1 LYPGSVSCLSFLDVW
16 KLVNI
21 LLGDYERIYNPQ
33 KHPRLT
39 QALSKAYLEI
49 IKLCT
54 EFQTSIRELKASSV
68 RRILRPLS
76 LDRQFDAA
84 IERFRERRQIVEE
97 EARMCHIIEAAE
109 LRDEVAR
116 QKSQQLVL
124 QAEQLV
130 LHAAERRKRLLSKL
144 SSVNCQIRHQKL
156 SKARHEGTGNW
167 LGMRGEFEN
176 WDTFKGPAVLCCYG
190 IRKLSLMLMVCRGTY
205 KGTAG
210 CGKSVLASDVINR
223 LSQRRKVLFYYCD
236 YADQRTLDPSNVF
249 GALARQ
255 ALERLNTIPDALALE
270 IEQADHN
277 GDTISDP
284 QTALHILRRSIGLL
298 SGQMHIV
305 FDGIDEVSESAKK
318 ILFDSFRSLLDNPI
332 LRLKLFITG
341 REEIEEELLHIKR
354 TIAFSKILVSSAVIS
369 QDIES
374 YIRAST
380 RNRIEAGA
388 LALQDGSLEGLI
400 VEKLVEGAKGM

>member
-1 LYPGSVSCLSFLDVW
+1 MFGSLLIF
-16 KLVNI
+16 

-84 IERFRERRQIVEE
+84 IERFREHRQIVDE
-97 EARMCHIIEAAE
+97 EARMCDMIEAAE
-109 LRDEVAR
+109 VRDEVAR

-144 SSVNCQIRHQKL
+144 SSVNCQLRHQKL

-167 LGMRGEFEN
+167 LGTRGEFEN
-176 WDTFKGPAVLCCYG
+176 WDTFDGSAVLCCYG
-190 IRKLSLMLMVCRGTY
+190 IRKVSIPLMVCRGTY

-210 CGKSVLASDVINR
+210 CGKSVLASNVIDR

-270 IEQADHN
+270 IEQADHD

-284 QTALHILRRSIGLL
+284 QTALQILRRSIGLL

-305 FDGIDEVSESAKK
+305 FDGIDEVSESSKK
-318 ILFDSFRSLLDNPI
+318 ILYDSFRSLLDNPI

-341 REEIEEELLHIKR
+341 REEVEELLHINR
-354 TIAFSKILVSSAVIS
+354 TIAFSKVLVSSAAIS

-374 YIRAST
+374 YVRAST

-388 LALQDGSLEGLI
+388 LALQDGSLEHLI